1 LFRLAQGYLSEVHLL
16 VAIVVVTHPTPYIH
30 IRAAIS
36 ISGREKDERDEGAGG
51 HGMKKNSGVI

>member
-1 LFRLAQGYLSEVHLL
+1 MHLL